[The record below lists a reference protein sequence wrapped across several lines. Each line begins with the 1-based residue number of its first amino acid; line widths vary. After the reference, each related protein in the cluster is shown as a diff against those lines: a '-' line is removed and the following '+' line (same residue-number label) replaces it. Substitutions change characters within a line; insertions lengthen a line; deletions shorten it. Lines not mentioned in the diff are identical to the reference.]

1 MKTRLLTSLNGR
13 LRQLVCAAC
22 LAVVVLAPPAA
33 HASSLPRL
41 VAKGSQVRLEV
52 QGQPFLILGGEL
64 GNSSASDL
72 NDLARHWA
80 GLKAMGLNTVIAP
93 VYWELSEPVE
103 GRFDWTVLE
112 GLVRQ
117 AREQDMKVVLLW
129 FGAWKNSMS
138 SYAPAWVKTDLK
150 RFPRVRDA
158 SGRAQEIVG
167 PWVSELLRVDVRAFE
182 AMMATVARLDPEGK
196 VVIAVQVENE
206 IGMLPDARDHS
217 PDGDRLWAAEV
228 PGALLQ
234 RLAEGTW
241 PETESA
247 VRLWRENGRR
257 DHGTWSQVFGESLAA
272 QEIFTAWHFA
282 TFVQQLAQKGKAK
295 HALPMYVNAALIRPG
310 YQPGQYPSGGPL
322 PHLFNVWRT
331 AAPSVDLLAP
341 DIYFQAFAEWAARYH
356 RPGHPLLIPEALRSP
371 DAAVNALYAFGEHR
385 AIGFSPFGIESVD
398 EPARSL
404 IRQSYACIRGLSPW
418 LTGER
423 EGASIGLLPEVEQRQ
438 PKQRQIAGF
447 TVRTTFERAR
457 LPNLADGVPIGLDT
471 QTAGP
476 SNAAGGL
483 LLQIGPDEFVAAG
496 MGMTMTFTPE
506 SGDDIIGILET
517 QEGEFVDGRWVG
529 GRWLNGDQTHQGRH
543 IRLEPGRITMQR
555 FKLYRYR

>member
-1 MKTRLLTSLNGR
+1 MRLLSIRLAIAVLVAFVATSPVR
-13 LRQLVCAAC
+13 AA
-22 LAVVVLAPPAA
+22 P
-33 HASSLPRL
+33 LPQL

-52 QGQPFLILGGEL
+52 AGKPFVILGGEL

-72 NDLARHWA
+72 KDLSQHWA

-103 GRFDWTVLE
+103 GRYDWSVAE

-117 AREQDMKVVLLW
+117 AREQDMKVVVLW

-138 SYAPAWVKTDLK
+138 SYVPSWIKKDTK

-158 SGRAQEIVG
+158 SGRAQEIIP
-167 PWVSELLRVDVRAFE
+167 PWVDELVRVDTRAFGE
-182 AMMATVARLDPEGK
+182 LMSMLKRVDPDGQT
-196 VVIAVQVENE
+196 VIAVQVENE

-217 PDGDRLWAAEV
+217 ADADRLWASEV
-228 PGALLQ
+228 PATLMGK
-234 RLAEGTW
+234 LAEGNW

-257 DHGTWSQVFGESLAA
+257 KEGTWPQVFGESLAA
-272 QEIFTAWHFA
+272 QELFTAWHFA
-282 TFVQQLAQKGKAK
+282 AFVEKLVRAGKAK
-295 HALPMYVNAALIRPG
+295 HNIPMYVNAALIRPG

-322 PHLFNVWRT
+322 PHLFNLWRT
-331 AAPSVDLLAP
+331 AAPTLDLLAP
-341 DIYFQAFAEWAARYH
+341 DIYFQEFALWAARYH
-356 RPGHPLLIPEALRSP
+356 RAGHPLMIPEALRSP

-385 AIGFSPFGIESVD
+385 AIGFSPFGIESVQ
-398 EPARSL
+398 EPSRSL
-404 IRQSYACIRGLSPW
+404 IRASYACIRGLAPW

-423 EGASIGLLPEVEQRQ
+423 EASSIGLLPEVEQRQ
-438 PKQRQIAGF
+438 PKRRLIGGL
-447 TVRTTFERAR
+447 TVSITFEKAR
-457 LPNLADGVPIGLDT
+457 LANLADGLTVPIGLDA
-471 QTAGP
+471 QAAAPSGP
-476 SNAAGGL
+476 AGGL
-483 LLQIGPDEFVAAG
+483 LMQIGPDEFVAAG
-496 MGMTMTFTPE
+496 MGMTLTFVPE
-506 SGDDIIGILET
+506 AGDDIVGILET

-543 IRLEPGRITMQR
+543 IRLEPGKIATVR